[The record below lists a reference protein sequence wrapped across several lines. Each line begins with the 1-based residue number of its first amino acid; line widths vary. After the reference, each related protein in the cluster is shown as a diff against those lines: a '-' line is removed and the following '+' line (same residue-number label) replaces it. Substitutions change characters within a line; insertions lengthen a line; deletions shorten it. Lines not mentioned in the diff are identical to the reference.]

1 MVQTT
6 QARDISLYE
15 LEEKFCLELITKAD
29 FFIEW
34 VENLPPLTDI
44 DKLSLERVK
53 SNYLNLTKRRP
64 MSEEAVKMIVLS
76 PLLDL
81 AGFYQPPFD
90 IETEK
95 SIEISAEDESVI
107 VKGNIDVL
115 IIQKRLWVLVIESKS
130 TKFDVITA
138 LPQALAYM
146 LNAPNVEQS
155 TFGLLLNG
163 REFVFVKLVQQEKPK
178 YTRSYALS
186 IEKDNELQQV
196 LSVLKGLS
204 ELIVSQ

>member
-1 MVQTT
+1 MVQTIP
-6 QARDISLYE
+6 ARDISLYE
-15 LEEKFCLELITKAD
+15 LEEKFGLQLPTNAD
-29 FFIEW
+29 FFPEW
-34 VENLPPLTDI
+34 VNDLPSLTDEENS
-44 DKLSLERVK
+44 SLERVK
-53 SNYLNLTKRRP
+53 RNYLNLTQRRP
-64 MSEEAVKMIVLS
+64 MSEEAVKMVVLS

-81 AGFYQPPFD
+81 AGFYQPPFE

-95 SIEISAEDESVI
+95 STDISAVDESII

-115 IIQKRLWVLVIESKS
+115 VIQKRLWVMVIESKS

-146 LNAPNVEQS
+146 LDTPNVEQP

-178 YTRSYALS
+178 YARSYALS
-186 IEKDNELQQV
+186 IERDTEFKQV
-196 LSVLKGLS
+196 LSVLKYISRL
-204 ELIVSQ
+204 LRL

>member
-6 QARDISLYE
+6 PARDISLYE
-15 LEEKFCLELITKAD
+15 LEEKFGLQLVASAD
-29 FFIEW
+29 FFPEW
-34 VENLPPLTDI
+34 VNDLPSLTAEENS
-44 DKLSLERVK
+44 SLERIQG
-53 SNYLNLTKRRP
+53 NYLNLTQRRP
-64 MSEEAVKMIVLS
+64 ISEEAVKMVVLS

-81 AGFYQPPFD
+81 AGFYQSPFE

-95 SIEISAEDESVI
+95 STDISAVDESI
-107 VKGNIDVL
+107 TVKGNIDVL
-115 IIQKRLWVLVIESKS
+115 VIQKRLWVLVIESKS

-146 LNAPNVEQS
+146 LDTPNVEQP

-178 YTRSYALS
+178 YARSYALS
-186 IEKDNELQQV
+186 IERDTEFQQV
-196 LSVLKGLS
+196 LSVLKHIS
-204 ELIVSQ
+204 RLILL